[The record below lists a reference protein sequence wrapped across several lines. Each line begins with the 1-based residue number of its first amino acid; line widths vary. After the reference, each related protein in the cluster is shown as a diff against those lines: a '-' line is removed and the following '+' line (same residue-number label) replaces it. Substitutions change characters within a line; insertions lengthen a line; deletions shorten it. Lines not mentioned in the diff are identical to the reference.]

1 MKTFIKKERILER
14 IKEAYNIRKDA
25 DLAIFLGIS
34 RSTLSNWGT
43 RNSIDYDL
51 VFSKCESLNFDWLL
65 TGQGTMFRTDDI
77 PTLSPSSPTSLE
89 NVEAITY
96 CRMYQEE
103 REENKKLLKEIG
115 HLEERIRI
123 LQENQ
128 ENQQIITGLDKEKGK
143 EGTVK
148 NASSSKFSSSSTPNA
163 NSANAL

>member
-77 PTLSPSSPTSLE
+77 SVLSPSSLTSLE

-128 ENQQIITGLDKEKGK
+128 QIITGLDKEKGK
-143 EGTVK
+143 ESTVK
-148 NASSSKFSSSSTPNA
+148 NASSSKSSSSSTPNV
-163 NSANAL
+163 NSANVR